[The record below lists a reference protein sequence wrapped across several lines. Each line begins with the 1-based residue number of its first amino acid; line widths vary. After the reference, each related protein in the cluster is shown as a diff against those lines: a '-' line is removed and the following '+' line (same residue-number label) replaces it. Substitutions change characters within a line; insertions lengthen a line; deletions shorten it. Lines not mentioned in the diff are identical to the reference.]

1 MSLVCAIH
9 SSSRQWQATATRC
22 VCAIFG
28 CTDSVWLTLGSHLA
42 AYLASPTLAEQNES
56 VQRTVERLLVT
67 YGVGHGI
74 EDLGVVVRAGAVRV
88 GFDGKVG
95 WCKLFLG
102 DAAYLALLRE
112 LVVVQVGHHE
122 ALFALGHSDELLV
135 VLDDLPA

>member
-1 MSLVCAIH
+1 M
-9 SSSRQWQATATRC
+9 
-22 VCAIFG
+22 
-28 CTDSVWLTLGSHLA
+28 
-42 AYLASPTLAEQNES
+42 
-56 VQRTVERLLVT
+56 VT

-102 DAAYLALLRE
+102 DAAYLALLRQ

-135 VLDDLPA
+135 ILDDLPA